1 MFGVCLPLDLVQDLS
16 RLRVT
21 QILGKVN
28 FFNDLTKKQ
37 REQLSAIMDVL
48 YFNYDDVVFG
58 EGEIGN
64 KFYILI
70 EGDFPT
76 AFRSSGWMWLDGMCV
91 CMRHTTSS
99 LPACRTANCRL
110 SCCRVAV
117 PNCHTAGRVEMHRY
131 RPSGGVAV
139 LATYATYDERPWF
152 GELALWSTK
161 PRCRANHA
169 RAGWFALR
177 CYTSRCYTSRCYT
190 SCCYT
195 SRCYTSRCYTSRCY
209 TSRCYTSRCPAVVPM
224 CCPVPRAATAVC
236 CEPTKVLVVQAE
248 HLQV

>member
-1 MFGVCLPLDLVQDLS
+1 MFGAKSMFGVCLPLDLVQDLS

-64 KFYILI
+64 KFYILV

-117 PNCHTAGRVEMHRY
+117 PNVATPQVGWRCIVIDHLVGLLCWLRTPHTTSARG
-131 RPSGGVAV
+131 
-139 LATYATYDERPWF
+139 LA
-152 GELALWSTK
+152 
-161 PRCRANHA
+161 N
-169 RAGWFALR
+169 
-177 CYTSRCYTSRCYT
+177 
-190 SCCYT
+190 
-195 SRCYTSRCYTSRCY
+195 
-209 TSRCYTSRCPAVVPM
+209 
-224 CCPVPRAATAVC
+224 
-236 CEPTKVLVVQAE
+236 
-248 HLQV
+248 